1 MLLRHMLLIKIKNI
15 VQNLIQDF
23 DKISSERKQLLE
35 SFAEFI
41 SNKNEKDE
49 EVNLIFICTHNS
61 RRSQFAQ
68 VWAKT
73 SAEYYGIKNINS
85 FSGGTEATAFNPRA
99 VNALRKIGF
108 EINKNDENENPIY
121 SIQYSEKLE
130 SLKCFSKI
138 YNNSF
143 NPQNNFA
150 AIMTCSDAD
159 ENCPIV
165 FGADERFPIRY
176 EDPKKFD
183 DTDLEEI
190 KYDERCREIAREM
203 LFTFSLVNQKKS

>member
-1 MLLRHMLLIKIKNI
+1 MLLIKIKNI

-130 SLKCFSKI
+130 PLKCFSKV

-143 NPQNNFA
+143 NPQNNFT

>member
-1 MLLRHMLLIKIKNI
+1 MLLIKIKNI

-130 SLKCFSKI
+130 PLKCFSKV

>member
-1 MLLRHMLLIKIKNI
+1 MFYKKITKYI
-15 VQNLIQDF
+15 TGVSYEF
-23 DKISSERKQLLE
+23 DKISLERKQLLE

-85 FSGGTEATAFNPRA
+85 FSGGTEATAFNLRA
-99 VNALRKIGF
+99 VNALGKVGF
-108 EINKNDENENPIY
+108 EINKSDENENPIY

-130 SLKCFSKI
+130 PLNCFSKI

-143 NPQNNFA
+143 NPQNNFT

>member
-130 SLKCFSKI
+130 PLKCFSKV

>member
-1 MLLRHMLLIKIKNI
+1 MLLIKIKNI

-23 DKISSERKQLLE
+23 DKISLERKQLLE

-130 SLKCFSKI
+130 PLKCFSKV

-143 NPQNNFA
+143 NPQNNFT

-190 KYDERCREIAREM
+190 KYDERCREIAREI